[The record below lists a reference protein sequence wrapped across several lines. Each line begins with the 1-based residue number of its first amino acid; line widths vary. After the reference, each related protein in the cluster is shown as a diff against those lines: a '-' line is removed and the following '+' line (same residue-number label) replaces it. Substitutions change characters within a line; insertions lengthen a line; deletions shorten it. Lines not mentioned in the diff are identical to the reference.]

1 MTSPIP
7 DRAVLEGLLER
18 VRAAIGPDRELDAAL
33 SIAFGI
39 APEGGRWLLNHPGCF
54 VQDGVAVR
62 RKYADGSGFSSR
74 FSPHGLTASLDAITA
89 LVASRGFGWQVDQT
103 EGAFVSD
110 EDDQWH
116 ETCATPAL
124 SLVGAWLVAEM
135 EREEGR

>member
-18 VRAAIGPDRELDAAL
+18 VRMATGPDRELDAAL
-33 SIAFGI
+33 CENFGRKTASGLPSIIGGLGI
-39 APEGGRWLLNHPGCF
+39 PGF
-54 VQDGVAVR
+54 TG
-62 RKYADGSGFSSR
+62 
-74 FSPHGLTASLDAITA
+74 SLDAITA
-89 LVASRGFGWQVDQT
+89 LVGSRGFGWQVDQT

-110 EDDQWH
+110 ENDQWH

>member
-18 VRAAIGPDRELDAAL
+18 VRSALVAEAEKRDARADAAVRAL
-33 SIAFGI
+33 EEDIYCDLGGCPFSEDGMQHAYR
-39 APEGGRWLLNHPGCF
+39 APAYLR
-54 VQDGVAVR
+54 
-62 RKYADGSGFSSR
+62 
-74 FSPHGLTASLDAITA
+74 SLDAITA